1 MNLIEKILETI
12 FVVMIVE
19 KFGFWLIICINEK
32 KKKRRRFWNLCNSL
46 VMVKSR
52 NLFLLKWW

>member
-32 KKKRRRFWNLCNSL
+32 KKKKKILEL
-46 VMVKSR
+46 V
-52 NLFLLKWW
+52 